1 MTVSILT
8 VDDEADI
15 AELFRHHFR
24 RVVRQG
30 LYALHFADSAE
41 EALQMLANGIRPQ
54 LIVIL
59 PTSTCP
65 GWTASACCARSR
77 NRGRRCRS

>member
-15 AELFRHHFR
+15 AELFRQHFR
-24 RVVRQG
+24 REVRQG

-41 EALQMLANGIRPQ
+41 EALQMLAGGIRP
-54 LIVIL
+54 
-59 PTSTCP
+59 
-65 GWTASACCARSR
+65 
-77 NRGRRCRS
+77 